1 MHSAVTLL
9 IVVSAVRSSTPRRPR
24 ALSHAALHSLQDYRT
39 LRRPHVAAQLTE
51 EDNDKVRQLK
61 LGQFKPNLRIHLST
75 LGEDNLLPDGFQ
87 AEVTCC
93 REKTIYCQVNFKLP
107 VAG

>member
-61 LGQFKPNLRIHLST
+61 LG
-75 LGEDNLLPDGFQ
+75 LGSSNSDNLNLIS
-87 AEVTCC
+87 VYT
-93 REKTIYCQVNFKLP
+93 
-107 VAG
+107 

>member
-75 LGEDNLLPDGFQ
+75 L
-87 AEVTCC
+87 
-93 REKTIYCQVNFKLP
+93 EKTICCQMDFKRKLP
-107 VAG
+107 VAGRRQFIAR